1 MSITKRGTSYQ
12 VNWRDDQSRQR
23 SQTFSRKA
31 DADAF
36 EAKVKLAK
44 RRGDLEDLDKGR
56 TTFAVMMDKWW
67 ETDAKHRLAT
77 KTLDSYKVLRDRYLI
92 PAFGTTQL
100 RKIKPEKVQ
109 RFKADLTEK
118 GVEDATIRKALVL
131 LQGVMG
137 MAELYGYVQ
146 SNPVRAV
153 KKPKQARNSEPVTLA
168 PAAVEL
174 LRSKLLEIGLL
185 PDATLVSLL
194 AYSGMRPGEALALTW
209 GDIGAKSIRVT
220 KASSNGVIKETKT
233 GQTRTVLLLA
243 PPGGRPRQVART
255 VRQPE
260 HASLCE
266 AHGNTLERS
275 RLEELA
281 ASAFRSRGEEGR
293 ARGHAPV

>member
-1 MSITKRGTSYQ
+1 VLLVTVSITKRGTSYQ

-31 DADAF
+31 DADADAY
-36 EAKVKLAK
+36 EAKIWLAK

-56 TTFAVMMDKWW
+56 TTFGAMMDKWW

-137 MAELYGYVQ
+137 MADP
-146 SNPVRAV
+146 N
-153 KKPKQARNSEPVTLA
+153 
-168 PAAVEL
+168 
-174 LRSKLLEIGLL
+174 RSSAS
-185 PDATLVSLL
+185 PPWRPTSA
-194 AYSGMRPGEALALTW
+194 SGAN
-209 GDIGAKSIRVT
+209 GAST
-220 KASSNGVIKETKT
+220 
-233 GQTRTVLLLA
+233 
-243 PPGGRPRQVART
+243 
-255 VRQPE
+255 
-260 HASLCE
+260 
-266 AHGNTLERS
+266 
-275 RLEELA
+275 
-281 ASAFRSRGEEGR
+281 R
-293 ARGHAPV
+293 AR